1 MRDENTMLR
10 YIEAEPDD
18 IRRIVRD
25 RERYTAAFVKHFLSH
40 PVKRVYLSG
49 NGSPHSVCVVA
60 GMCMERLLGVE
71 ASSSLPAV
79 LNRHAPFNANGV
91 YRPEEMLLICPAQTG
106 RTTGPIESAR
116 LARAA
121 GIPVLCTTL
130 SPGGALARECDIVI
144 EKPTGF
150 EESFPESR
158 GHVASMVILLLC
170 AVEAARALGRLD
182 ADEYRRWMDGFERL
196 PESCGRAADAAKAW
210 YADHRGMMLAAD
222 AYRFVGYGPC
232 YGTLQESCL
241 KILETTRRPSMA
253 YELEEFLHGSGYGV
267 KEDSVVFFV
276 CAEDG
281 PERER
286 AREIYRWFAKKS
298 KNCVLVCSGRT
309 PGRQPNWLVSDF
321 LDLPLLSAVEYLV
334 PFQVLSHLTA
344 RELGLST
351 LTQAYPEIFT
361 ELHAIVEA

>member
-79 LNRHAPFNANGV
+79 LNRHTPFNANGV

-210 YADHRGMMLAAD
+210 YADHRGMMLAAGRLPLCGVRPLLRD
-222 AYRFVGYGPC
+222 APGVLPEDPRDHPQALDGLRAGGVPPRQRLRRQGGLGRLFRLRRGRPRA
-232 YGTLQESCL
+232 GTGAGNLPVVCE
-241 KILETTRRPSMA
+241 
-253 YELEEFLHGSGYGV
+253 
-267 KEDSVVFFV
+267 KEQKL
-276 CAEDG
+276 
-281 PERER
+281 R
-286 AREIYRWFAKKS
+286 ARLFGAHPR
-298 KNCVLVCSGRT
+298 
-309 PGRQPNWLVSDF
+309 RQPNWLVSDF
-321 LDLPLLSAVEYLV
+321 LDLPFLSAVEYLV

>member
-79 LNRHAPFNANGV
+79 LNRHTPFNANGV

-158 GHVASMVILLLC
+158 GHVEI
-170 AVEAARALGRLD
+170 
-182 ADEYRRWMDGFERL
+182 
-196 PESCGRAADAAKAW
+196 GRA
-210 YADHRGMMLAAD
+210 H
-222 AYRFVGYGPC
+222 V
-232 YGTLQESCL
+232 
-241 KILETTRRPSMA
+241 
-253 YELEEFLHGSGYGV
+253 
-267 KEDSVVFFV
+267 
-276 CAEDG
+276 
-281 PERER
+281 
-286 AREIYRWFAKKS
+286 
-298 KNCVLVCSGRT
+298 
-309 PGRQPNWLVSDF
+309 
-321 LDLPLLSAVEYLV
+321 
-334 PFQVLSHLTA
+334 
-344 RELGLST
+344 
-351 LTQAYPEIFT
+351 
-361 ELHAIVEA
+361 